1 MKATSKLI
9 LQIIS
14 KSLNIPLKSLKD
26 KTNLNTFEEW
36 DPLGVLTVMS
46 AIDKKFK
53 GKVNINSFEKIKNV
67 NDIVKII
74 NKKIITL
81 TSLCFLK

>member
-1 MKATSKLI
+1 
-9 LQIIS
+9 
-14 KSLNIPLKSLKD
+14 
-26 KTNLNTFEEW
+26 
-36 DPLGVLTVMS
+36 MS

-74 NKKIITL
+74 NKK
-81 TSLCFLK
+81 